1 MKTKCGALDS
11 CTVCRQRL
19 QCDEKNS
26 EVAESNVAME
36 TLDTD
41 AAEVFFRRPMPLLTQ
56 CIPGSSSHFKN
67 RFTLMR

>member
-1 MKTKCGALDS
+1 MMKTKCGALDS

-41 AAEVFFRRPMPLLTQ
+41 AAEVFLFLGDPCRY
-56 CIPGSSSHFKN
+56 
-67 RFTLMR
+67 